1 MDKHLNGLQRFI
13 IMVWGSAGNKM
24 AAGMVAGGMGI
35 IGTSVGTDWVQMG
48 LIFLAEIFKVN
59 VDVAEGG
66 STFVGV
72 GAGGA
77 LVAGGVW
84 LYLHLNKT
92 KGYQKTKQV
101 TRIEHV
107 SIEVADFSRI
117 PDEKNAAT
125 VVYKIDQVDSMR
137 HLSEMGINNALF
149 IQKKEVNSILNRY
162 QYDDVRPEVMDYY
175 GLAHI
180 PFTILLGYQIADKV
194 KIGFHEWNQNKGDWV
209 EIKNKMEP
217 YQKLILD
224 KNQIQNQRD
233 VSEIILKVGMT
244 TSVEDDH
251 LSGLGLDGLDTYN
264 LHLENPGRNH
274 IVSLQQLQEYKVKVR
289 DTLDEIN
296 RTYPNLKKI
305 HLFYS
310 GQMSFAYC
318 LGSTFSPRMDP
329 QILVYNHVFGGSP
342 RYNWVLPLK
351 KAHEN
356 IEAKLT
362 REVVVDDV

>member
-1 MDKHLNGLQRFI
+1 MDKHLNSLQKFLIIVRGSFVNRLTRLMIIGGL
-13 IMVWGSAGNKM
+13 
-24 AAGMVAGGMGI
+24 GI
-35 IGTSVGTDWVQMG
+35 IGTSLGTDWVQVVLMLVLQKDSIPSQSGSFIGSLVG
-48 LIFLAEIFKVN
+48 LAVIGLALWFYFQ
-59 VDVAEGG
+59 
-66 STFVGV
+66 T
-72 GAGGA
+72 
-77 LVAGGVW
+77 
-84 LYLHLNKT
+84 NKL
-92 KGYQKTKQV
+92 QKTKQV
-101 TRIEHV
+101 ARVEHV

-117 PDEKNAAT
+117 PNEKNTTIA
-125 VVYKIDQVDSMR
+125 VYKIDQADSMK

-149 IQKKEVNSILNRY
+149 TQKKIVNSILNRY
-162 QYDDVRPEVMDYY
+162 QYEDIRPEVVDYY

-209 EIKNKMEP
+209 EIKNNMES

-224 KNQIQNQRD
+224 KNQIQNPRD

-264 LHLENPGRNH
+264 LRLENPGRNH

-289 DTLDEIN
+289 DTLDKIN
-296 RTYPNLKKI
+296 RAYPNLKKI

-329 QILVYNHVFGGSP
+329 QIFVYNHVFGGYP

-351 KAHEN
+351 KAHED

>member
-13 IMVWGSAGNKM
+13 IMFCGSAGNKM
-24 AAGMVAGGMGI
+24 AAAMIAGGIGI
-35 IGTSVGTDWVQMG
+35 IGASVGTDWVQIV
-48 LIFLAEIFKVN
+48 LLFVAKILN
-59 VDVAEGG
+59 VTADVPDAD
-66 STFVGV
+66 STIIGV
-72 GAGGA
+72 
-77 LVAGGVW
+77 VAGGCLV
-84 LYLHLNKT
+84 LGGAVFYLIINRSKDP
-92 KGYQKTKQV
+92 QKTKQV
-101 TRIEHV
+101 ARIEHV

-117 PDEKNAAT
+117 PNEQRAAT
-125 VVYKIDQVDSMR
+125 IVHKIDQVDSMR

-194 KIGFHEWNQNKGDWV
+194 KIGFYEWNQNKGDWF
-209 EIKNKMEP
+209 EIKNKMDS

-224 KNQIQNQRD
+224 KNQIQNPRG

-264 LHLENPGRNH
+264 LRLENPGRNH

-289 DTLDEIN
+289 DTLDKIN
-296 RTYPNLKKI
+296 RAYPNLKKI

-329 QILVYNHVFGGSP
+329 QIFVYNHVFGGYP

-351 KAHEN
+351 KAHED